1 VRTVVLALIGALA
14 AAPVAAQSS
23 LTTAQAAQFLEQ
35 STFGP
40 SAAEVTRVTTVGV
53 SAWLDAELQKPVGL
67 VDPATTNADLRRAVF
82 LSMVRGDDQLR
93 QRVVFALG
101 QTLVVSSSKFA
112 SDGVQMAPWVNLLR
126 THAFGN
132 YRDLIEAVTLNPA
145 MGVYLD
151 LVYSRRATATTSP
164 NENYARELLQ
174 LFSIGLWELNQDGTW
189 KLDASSRPIPTYT
202 QTDIRQ
208 LAEAMTGWTF
218 PGPEGR
224 SNPAT
229 YVGSMVPGAVSA
241 HDARAKT
248 VMGTPIPAGLTTRA
262 EMTRVLDVIAN
273 HPNVG
278 PFIGTRL
285 IRSLVTSNPSPAYVA
300 RVSAVFNNN
309 GQGVRG
315 DLAAVIRAVLTD
327 VEALTLPAG
336 AGRLKDPVL
345 HMTGLIRAMGAPV
358 SDQPDSLLGQLSAL
372 GQNPLAP
379 ATVFSFYSPLTT
391 TPNNPSLVGPE
402 FQIYPPAL
410 SLQRANTLYW
420 ILNGNMATNV
430 APDLSEFIALASTPA
445 VLVSRISDRL
455 MFGRMTQELREL
467 ITSATTAVP
476 ATEARQRAVGALFLA
491 AVSSE
496 YSVYANNSGAGAP
509 TLQPPTGLT
518 TTGLKGTLVTLRW
531 TPPGVG
537 PAPAGYL
544 IEGGPEPGTTVASV
558 TTAPTVPLITLD
570 VPVGQ
575 YNVRVSSLDA
585 EGRRSRPSADIR
597 LFVGVPAGPTAPVNL
612 LGLVRGRSAGNSV
625 SLSWRN
631 TFGGGAPDY
640 IALDVLR
647 DGVPFNS
654 FPLPVSESFTFDG
667 VPNATYTFSVR
678 AVNRTG
684 SSGSSNAV
692 TLTFDD
698 AVTSCSGAPSMP
710 MGLTSAV
717 HGHMVTLS
725 WQAAASGRPATGYRV
740 LVNGPSGA
748 STINNVTDRII
759 RGPVAPG
766 TYSVRVQATNLCG
779 VSTATAAR
787 QVIVR

>member
-1 VRTVVLALIGALA
+1 MRLIALALLGTLIPQPA
-14 AAPVAAQSS
+14 AAQTP
-23 LTTAQAAQFLEQ
+23 LTTAQAAEFLEQ
-35 STFGP
+35 ATFGP
-40 SAAEVTRVTTVGV
+40 SAGEVTRLQTLGV
-53 SAWLDAELQKPVGL
+53 SAWLDSELQKPVTAI
-67 VDPATTNADLRRAVF
+67 PATTTNADVRRAVF

-93 QRVVFALG
+93 QRVMFALG
-101 QTLVVSSSKFA
+101 QTLVVSSNKFP
-112 SDGVQMAPWVNLLR
+112 SDGVQMATWVNLLQ
-126 THAFGN
+126 THAFGT

-151 LVYSRRATATTSP
+151 LVYSRRATTTTSP

-174 LFSIGLWELNQDGTW
+174 LFSIGLWELNPDGTW
-189 KLDASSRPIPTYT
+189 KLDAANRPIPTYT

-218 PGPEGR
+218 PGTAGV
-224 SNPAT
+224 SNPAN
-229 YVGSMVPGAVSA
+229 YNGPMVPGPASW
-241 HDARAKT
+241 HDVRAKT
-248 VMGTPIPAGLTTRA
+248 VMGTAIPAGLTTRD
-262 EMTRVLDVIAN
+262 EMTLVLDMVAN

-300 RVSAVFNNN
+300 RVSAVFANN

-327 VEALTLPAG
+327 PEARTLPAG
-336 AGRLKDPVL
+336 GGRLKDPVL
-345 HMTGLIRAMGAPV
+345 HMTGLIRAMGTPV
-358 SDQPDSLLGQLSAL
+358 GVPDTLIGQLSAL
-372 GQNPLAP
+372 GQNPLTP
-379 ATVFSFYSPLTT
+379 TTVFSFYSPLTT
-391 TPNNPSLVGPE
+391 TPNNPSLAGPE

-410 SLQRANTLYW
+410 SLQRANTMYW
-420 ILNGNMATNV
+420 MLNGNWPTNF
-430 APDLSEFIALASTPA
+430 APDLAEFIALAPTPA
-445 VLVSRISDRL
+445 ALVARVNDRL

-476 ATEARQRAVGALFLA
+476 ATEARQRALGALFLT

-496 YSVYANNSGAGAP
+496 YSVFANNSGVGSP

-518 TTGLKGTLVTLRW
+518 TAAMRGNLVTLRW
-531 TPPGVG
+531 SAPQVG

-544 IEGGPEPGTTVASV
+544 IEGGPEPGTTIAQVR
-558 TTAPTVPLITLD
+558 TAQSVPLITLD
-570 VPVGQ
+570 VPTGQ
-575 YNVRVSSLDA
+575 YYVRVSSLDA
-585 EGRRSRPSADIR
+585 SGQRSQPSADIR

-612 LGLVRGRSAGNSV
+612 LGLVRNRATGNSV

-631 TFGGGAPDY
+631 TFGSGAPDS

-678 AVNRTG
+678 AVNATG

-698 AVTSCSGAPSMP
+698 ALTSCSGAPSMP
-710 MGLTSAV
+710 VNVTTAV
-717 HGHMVTLS
+717 QGNFVALS

-740 LVNGPSGA
+740 LVTGPGTPM
-748 STINNVTDRII
+748 TINVTDRVLS
-759 RGPVAPG
+759 GHVPPG
-766 TYSVRVQATNLCG
+766 TYSIRIQAVNQCG
-779 VSTATAAR
+779 TSAATAAR
-787 QVIVR
+787 QVVVR

>member
-1 VRTVVLALIGALA
+1 MRIFALALIGTLITQSA
-14 AAPVAAQSS
+14 AAQTP

-35 STFGP
+35 ATFGP
-40 SAAEVTRVTTVGV
+40 SAAEVTRLQTLGV
-53 SAWLDAELQKPVGL
+53 SAWLDSELQKPVTAI
-67 VDPATTNADLRRAVF
+67 PATTTNADVRRAVF

-93 QRVVFALG
+93 QRVLFALG
-101 QTLVVSSSKFA
+101 QTLVVSSNKFA
-112 SDGVQMAPWVNLLR
+112 SDGIQMATWVNLLQ
-126 THAFGN
+126 THAFGT
-132 YRDLIEAVTLNPA
+132 YRELIEAVTLNPA

-151 LVYSRRATATTSP
+151 LVYSRKATNTTSP

-174 LFSIGLWELNQDGTW
+174 LFSIGLWELNPDGTW
-189 KLDASSRPIPTYT
+189 RLDASNRPIPTYT

-218 PGPEGR
+218 PGTAGVG
-224 SNPAT
+224 NPT
-229 YVGSMVPGAVSA
+229 NFNGPMVPGPATW
-241 HDARAKT
+241 HDTRAKT
-248 VMGTPIPAGLTTRA
+248 VMGTAIPANLTARA
-262 EMTRVLDVIAN
+262 ELTLLLDLVAN

-300 RVSAVFNNN
+300 RVSAVFANN

-327 VEALTLPAG
+327 PEARTLSAG
-336 AGRLKDPVL
+336 SGRLKDPVL
-345 HMTGLIRAMGAPV
+345 HMTGLIRAMGTPV
-358 SDQPDSLLGQLSAL
+358 GVPDTLIGQLSSL
-372 GQNPLAP
+372 GQNPLTP

-391 TPNNPSLVGPE
+391 TPSNPSLAGPE

-420 ILNGNMATNV
+420 MLNGSWPTNF
-430 APDLSEFIALASTPA
+430 APDLSEFIALAPTPA
-445 VLVSRISDRL
+445 ALVARVNDRL

-476 ATEARQRAVGALFLA
+476 ATEARQRALGALFLA

-496 YSVYANNSGAGAP
+496 FSVHADNSGVGSP

-518 TTGLKGTLVTLRW
+518 TAAMRGNLVTLRW
-531 TPPGVG
+531 SAPQVG

-544 IEGGPEPGTTVASV
+544 IEGGPEPGTTIASV
-558 TTAPTVPLITLD
+558 TTAQSVPLITLD
-570 VPVGQ
+570 VPTGQ
-575 YNVRVSSLDA
+575 YYVRVSSLDA
-585 EGRRSRPSADIR
+585 SGNRSQPSADIR
-597 LFVGVPAGPTAPVNL
+597 LFVGVPSGPTAPVNL
-612 LGLVRGRSAGNSV
+612 LGLVRNRATGNSV

-631 TFGGGAPDY
+631 TFGGGAPEY

-654 FPLPVSESFTFDG
+654 FPLPVSESFTFEG

-684 SSGSSNAV
+684 SSGASNAV

-698 AVTSCSGAPSMP
+698 ALTSCSGAPSMP
-710 MGLTSAV
+710 VNVTSAV
-717 HGHMVTLS
+717 QGHFVALS

-740 LVNGPSGA
+740 LVTGPGNPM
-748 STINNVTDRII
+748 TINVTDRVLS
-759 RGPVAPG
+759 GVVPPG
-766 TYSVRVQATNLCG
+766 TYSVRIQAVNQCG
-779 VSTATAAR
+779 TSTATAAR
-787 QVIVR
+787 QVVVR

>member
-1 VRTVVLALIGALA
+1 VRIFALALLSVLATVPA
-14 AAPVAAQSS
+14 AAQTPP
-23 LTTAQAAQFLEQ
+23 TTAQAAQFLEQ

-40 SAAEVTRVTTVGV
+40 SAADVTRVTTLGV
-53 SAWLDAELQKPVGL
+53 SAWLDAELQKPV
-67 VDPATTNADLRRAVF
+67 VPIDPATTNANVRRAVF
-82 LSMVRGDDQLR
+82 LSMVRADDQLR

-101 QTLVVSSSKFA
+101 QTLVVSANKFA
-112 SDGVQMAPWVNLLR
+112 SDGVQMAPWVNLLQ

-151 LVYSRRATATTSP
+151 LVYSRKATTTTSP

-189 KLDASSRPIPTYT
+189 KLDASNRPIPTYT
-202 QTDIRQ
+202 QTDIRRM
-208 LAEAMTGWTF
+208 AEAMTGWTF
-218 PGPEGR
+218 PGTEGQG
-224 SNPAT
+224 NPAT
-229 YVGSMVPGAVSA
+229 YAGAMVPGPASW
-241 HDARAKT
+241 HDTAAKT
-248 VMGTPIPAGLTTRA
+248 VMGTAIPAGLTARA
-262 EMTRVLDVIAN
+262 EMARVLNLVAN

-327 VEALTLPAG
+327 TEASTLPAG

-345 HMTGLIRAMGAPV
+345 HMTGLIRAMGTPV
-358 SDQPDSLLGQLSAL
+358 GDQPDTLIGQLSAL
-372 GQNPLAP
+372 GQNPLTP
-379 ATVFSFYSPLTT
+379 ATVFSFYSPMTT

-420 ILNGNMATNV
+420 MLNGNWPTNF
-430 APDLSEFIALASTPA
+430 APDLSEFIALAPTPSA
-445 VLVSRISDRL
+445 LVTRVNDRL
-455 MFGRMTQELREL
+455 LFGRMTQELREL
-467 ITSATTAVP
+467 ITTATTAVP
-476 ATEARQRAVGALFLA
+476 TTAARQRALGALFLA

-496 YSVYANNSGAGAP
+496 FSVYTNNSGVGSP

-518 TTGLKGTLVTLRW
+518 TASLRGNLVTLRW

-537 PAPAGYL
+537 PAPAAYL
-544 IEGGPEPGTTVASV
+544 IEGGPEPGTTIASV
-558 TTAPTVPLITLD
+558 HTGPTVPLITLD
-570 VPVGQ
+570 VPTGQ
-575 YNVRVSSLDA
+575 YYVRVSSLDA
-585 EGRRSRPSADIR
+585 SGNRSQPSADVR
-597 LFVGVPAGPTAPVNL
+597 LFVGVPSGPTAPVSL
-612 LGLVRGRSAGNSV
+612 LGLVRNRPTGNSV

-631 TFGGGAPDY
+631 TFGGGAPEY

-654 FPLPVSESFTFDG
+654 FPLPVSESFTFEG

-684 SSGSSNAV
+684 SSGASNAV

-698 AVTSCSGAPSMP
+698 AMTTCSGAPSMP
-710 MGLTSAV
+710 VGVTSAV
-717 HGHMVTLS
+717 QGNFVALS

-740 LVNGPSGA
+740 LVTGPGGSLTIPVVDRVISGF
-748 STINNVTDRII
+748 
-759 RGPVAPG
+759 VAQG
-766 TYSVRVQATNLCG
+766 TYSIRVQATNLCG
-779 VSTATAAR
+779 VSSATAAR

>member
-1 VRTVVLALIGALA
+1 MGLLLVR
-14 AAPVAAQSS
+14 PVSAQTP

-40 SAAEVTRVTTVGV
+40 SAGEVTRLQTLGV
-53 SAWLDAELQKPVGL
+53 SAWLDAELQKPVTAI
-67 VDPATTNADLRRAVF
+67 PATTTNADVRRAVF

-93 QRVVFALG
+93 QRVMFALG
-101 QTLVVSSSKFA
+101 QTLVVSSNKFA
-112 SDGVQMAPWVNLLR
+112 GDGVQMATWVNLLQ
-126 THAFGN
+126 THAFGT
-132 YRDLIEAVTLNPA
+132 YRELIEAVTLNPA

-151 LVYSRRATATTSP
+151 LVYSRKATTTTSP

-174 LFSIGLWELNQDGTW
+174 LFSIGLWELNPDGTW
-189 KLDASSRPIPTYT
+189 RLDASNRPIPTYT

-218 PGPEGR
+218 PGTPGV
-224 SNPAT
+224 SNPT
-229 YVGSMVPGAVSA
+229 NYDGPMVPGPASW

-248 VMGTPIPAGLTTRA
+248 VMGTAIPANLTARA
-262 EMTRVLDVIAN
+262 ELTLVLDLVAN

-300 RVSAVFNNN
+300 RVSAVFANN

-315 DLAAVIRAVLTD
+315 DLGAVIRAVLTD
-327 VEALTLPAG
+327 PEARTLPAG
-336 AGRLKDPVL
+336 GGRLKDPVL
-345 HMTGLIRAMGAPV
+345 HMTGLIRAMGTPV
-358 SDQPDSLLGQLSAL
+358 GVPDTLIGQLSSL
-372 GQNPLAP
+372 GQNPLTP
-379 ATVFSFYSPLTT
+379 TTVFSFYSPLTT
-391 TPNNPSLVGPE
+391 TPNNPSLAGPE

-410 SLQRANTLYW
+410 SLQRANTMYW
-420 ILNGNMATNV
+420 MLNGNWPTNF
-430 APDLSEFIALASTPA
+430 APDLSEFIALAPTPA
-445 VLVSRISDRL
+445 ALVARVNDRL

-476 ATEARQRAVGALFLA
+476 ATEARQRALGALFLT

-496 YSVYANNSGAGAP
+496 YSVFANNSGVGSP

-518 TTGLKGTLVTLRW
+518 TAAMRGNLVTLRW
-531 TPPGVG
+531 SAPQVG

-544 IEGGPEPGTTVASV
+544 IEGGPEPGTTIAQVR
-558 TTAPTVPLITLD
+558 TAQSVPLITLD
-570 VPVGQ
+570 VPTGQ
-575 YNVRVSSLDA
+575 YYVRVSSLDA
-585 EGRRSRPSADIR
+585 SGQRSQPSADIR

-612 LGLVRGRSAGNSV
+612 LGLVRNRATGNSV

-631 TFGGGAPDY
+631 TFGGGAPDS

-678 AVNRTG
+678 AVNATG

-698 AVTSCSGAPSMP
+698 ALTSCSGAPSMP
-710 MGLTSAV
+710 VNVTTAV
-717 HGHMVTLS
+717 QGNFVALS

-740 LVNGPSGA
+740 LVTGPGTPM
-748 STINNVTDRII
+748 TINVTDRVLS
-759 RGPVAPG
+759 GHVPPG
-766 TYSVRVQATNLCG
+766 TYSIRIQAVNQCG
-779 VSTATAAR
+779 TSAATAAR
-787 QVIVR
+787 QVVVR